1 MAHHGLIKLLVE
13 DSLRTY
19 KIPLSWEAFRNLTK
33 DSDIKMLTEEHNSS
47 RSEEKKS
54 AQKDKGQE
62 PTAKEPTKDQ
72 KWKQKEKA
80 TEEKGE
86 KSTLTPREQRLQSR
100 AGKTEPIHMGTSKAA
115 SPKPKSQTPSDKPA
129 KSVPKPV
136 STGKPKPVSTG
147 KQKATSTGSPKEKK
161 PKEKKAESLER
172 EAAAVLAALSTPPK
186 PREKR
191 KREAPL
197 YFKAR
202 RSVRIKRAS
211 HNRPPA
217 IRLQLR
223 TSLPHLGRSP
233 PQRYRLHMKGEA
245 RRPPRGK
252 KEWTAWLQQRLYR
265 MLRPFYRKP
274 WHGSRR
280 PKRWRER
287 HPRHHQGKMW

>member
-100 AGKTEPIHMGTSKAA
+100 
-115 SPKPKSQTPSDKPA
+115 
-129 KSVPKPV
+129 V
-136 STGKPKPVSTG
+136 
-147 KQKATSTGSPKEKK
+147 
-161 PKEKKAESLER
+161 
-172 EAAAVLAALSTPPK
+172 
-186 PREKR
+186 
-191 KREAPL
+191 
-197 YFKAR
+197 
-202 RSVRIKRAS
+202 
-211 HNRPPA
+211 
-217 IRLQLR
+217 
-223 TSLPHLGRSP
+223 
-233 PQRYRLHMKGEA
+233 
-245 RRPPRGK
+245 
-252 KEWTAWLQQRLYR
+252 
-265 MLRPFYRKP
+265 
-274 WHGSRR
+274 
-280 PKRWRER
+280 
-287 HPRHHQGKMW
+287 